1 MIFPHSRDP
10 IEEETPVANSGGV
23 KLTPFAKG
31 FIAFVVI
38 GVISFVSWYWFKE
51 DLRCWSNPNAEG
63 CGGATADAEGGS
75 DSGGDIT
82 AEDFG
87 NLANAPDDPD
97 RNAPHNIQA
106 ANIGNGR
113 LSGRPLRVGIN
124 TWAGHAPGIV
134 ANGGLA
140 AGNANSINV
149 RNHQLQIELSIFDD
163 PAAKLAAFRSGQIDV
178 MWDTVDSWAREAA
191 ILEENGESAKAI
203 IMEDWSRGGDGIAA
217 INAITN
223 VEQLYG
229 RRIATTQFTPS
240 HWLLL
245 YLLAQSGLTPD
256 QRREVEDNLVFVDE
270 APAAAAMFRAG
281 RVDAAVTWEPD
292 LSGAVSARDNSH
304 VLVSTTAATNVI
316 ADVLVARQDVID
328 QYPQTLAAFVAG
340 WFEGIEAMRRDPG
353 GTNRVIGEGLN
364 LDADTV
370 SGMLSGLKL
379 TPFADNALFFGL
391 MSEGSGHYEALFTT
405 AHRIWRRKGV
415 INASVRAG
423 DTFDARFVQSVAAQY
438 RGQQVEEP
446 EVEAAPPT
454 EEQVPIIN
462 RQLSIHFTPGS
473 ADIMPGSFFTLDA
486 LGETMT
492 SFGGT
497 ILRIE
502 GNTDSTG
509 SRAVNLQ
516 LSQQRA
522 DAVRDYLVQNHGIP
536 AVRFQTMGRGPD
548 NPIADNATE
557 AGRQLNRRTD
567 IRVVL
572 AAGGE

>member
-1 MIFPHSRDP
+1 M
-10 IEEETPVANSGGV
+10 TQSGGV
-23 KLTPFAKG
+23 KLTPLAKG
-31 FIAFVVI
+31 FISLVVFAVI
-38 GVISFVSWYWFKE
+38 GFVSWYWFKD
-51 DLRCWSNPNAEG
+51 DLRCWSNPEAEG
-63 CGGATADAEGGS
+63 CGGETADAGDG
-75 DSGGDIT
+75 DGDGASGDNDIG
-82 AEDFG
+82 ADAFDG
-87 NLANAPDDPD
+87 LQNAPADPD
-97 RNAPHNIQA
+97 RNAPHTVQA
-106 ANIGNGR
+106 SNVGNGR
-113 LSGRPLRVGIN
+113 LNRPLRVGIN

-134 ANGGLA
+134 ANGGMA
-140 AGNANSINV
+140 AGNANSIYV
-149 RNHQLQIELSIFDD
+149 RNHQLQVELSIFDD
-163 PAAKLAAFRSGQIDV
+163 PAAKLTAFRSGQIDV
-178 MWDTVDSWAREAA
+178 MWDTVDSWAREAS
-191 ILEENGESAKAI
+191 ILAENDQGGKAI

-217 INAITN
+217 IDAITN
-223 VEQLYG
+223 VEQLHG

-256 QRREVEDNLVFVDE
+256 QRREVEGNLVFVAE

-292 LSGAVSARDNSH
+292 LSGAVQAREGSH

-316 ADVLVARQDVID
+316 ADVLVARQEVID
-328 QYPQTLAAFVAG
+328 QAPGTLAAFVAG
-340 WFEGIEAMRRDPG
+340 WFEGIEAMRADPHS
-353 GTNRVIGEGLN
+353 TNRVIGDALN
-364 LDADTV
+364 LDGDTV

-379 TPFADNALFFGL
+379 TPFADNAQFFGL
-391 MSEGSGHYEALFTT
+391 TGGTEGHYNALFTT

-415 INASVRAG
+415 IQASVRAA
-423 DTFDARFVQSVAAQY
+423 DTFDARFVQAVADQY
-438 RGQQVEEP
+438 RGQEVVEP
-446 EVEAAPPT
+446 EVEAVPPSQ
-454 EEQVPIIN
+454 EQAPIIN

-509 SRAVNLQ
+509 SRATNIA

-522 DAVRDYLVQNHGIP
+522 DAVRDYLVQNHSIP
-536 AVRFQTMGRGPD
+536 AARFQTMGRGPD
-548 NPIADNATE
+548 NPIAANNTE

-572 AAGGE
+572 AAAPAAE

>member
-1 MIFPHSRDP
+1 MAS
-10 IEEETPVANSGGV
+10 SGGV

-38 GVISFVSWYWFKE
+38 AVIGFVSWYWFKD
-51 DLRCWSNPNAEG
+51 DLKCIGDPNAEG
-63 CGGATADAEGGS
+63 CEGATADADGDGDGAQAGRDISAS
-75 DSGGDIT
+75 DFND
-82 AEDFG
+82 
-87 NLANAPDDPD
+87 LANAPDDPD
-97 RNAPHNIQA
+97 RNAPHNVQA
-106 ANIGNGR
+106 ANLGSGR
-113 LSGRPLRVGIN
+113 LTDRPLRVGIN

-140 AGNANSINV
+140 AGNASSINV
-149 RNHQLQIELSIFDD
+149 RGHQLQVELSIFDD
-163 PAAKLAAFRSGQIDV
+163 PAAKLAAFRSGQIDL

-191 ILEENGESAKAI
+191 ILEENGEHAKAV

-217 INAITN
+217 IDAITN
-223 VEQLYG
+223 VEQLHG

-256 QRREVEDNLVFVDE
+256 QRREVEDSLVFVDE

-292 LSGAVSARDNSH
+292 LSGAVSARANSH

-316 ADVLVARQDVID
+316 ADVLVARQEVID

-340 WFEGIEAMRRDPG
+340 WFEGIEAMRADPG
-353 GTNRVIGEGLN
+353 GTNRVIGEALN

-391 MSEGSGHYEALFTT
+391 TSEGAGHYDALFST

-415 INASVRAG
+415 INSSVRAS

-438 RGQQVEEP
+438 RGQEVVEP
-446 EVEAAPPT
+446 EVPAEATQPS

-497 ILRIE
+497 VLRIE

-509 SRAVNLQ
+509 SRQANIE
-516 LSQQRA
+516 LSQSRA
-522 DAVRDYLVQNHGIP
+522 DAVRDYLVQNHAIP
-536 AVRFQTMGRGPD
+536 AERFQTMGRGPD
-548 NPIADNATE
+548 NPIAENTSE
-557 AGRQLNRRTD
+557 TGRQLNRRTD
-567 IRVVL
+567 IRVLL
-572 AAGGE
+572 AAGGQ